1 MYLISGKRD
10 NTYAVLDT
18 SDGIAEY
25 YTKEQVLTLKQNGV
39 DIAGVTPD
47 GRVFILDVNLAYL
60 WYAQKGTPLKI
71 KLTKD
76 LFWRQALYIDCIVTP
91 QGKLGFRFFDRSG
104 LFCLTSEFIIRSKV
118 AFNFNTNDPELVAKL
133 IADMKGSL

>member
-25 YTKEQVLTLKQNGV
+25 YTKEQVLTFKQNGIN
-39 DIAGVTPD
+39 IAGVTPD
-47 GRVFILDVNLAYL
+47 GRIFILDANLAYL
-60 WYAQKGTPLKI
+60 WYAQRGTPLKI

-76 LFWRQALYIDCIVTP
+76 LFWRQALYIDCIVSI
-91 QGKLGFRFFDRSG
+91 GVVCSALHLSLLSG
-104 LFCLTSEFIIRSKV
+104 RRLL
-118 AFNFNTNDPELVAKL
+118 L
-133 IADMKGSL
+133 ISMQTTQS